1 MFIYKFL
8 AMEEVSKIVSV
19 IIERLRAHYP
29 VVNTQLDHANPF
41 ELLIATILAAQC
53 TDNQVNK
60 VTNVLFARYPD
71 AHTLAGAGLDD
82 IKKII
87 FSTGF
92 YNNKAKNIKACANKI
107 QKEFH
112 GKVPKNINA
121 LTSLPGVGR
130 KTANVVRSVCFNIPT
145 IVVDTH
151 VLRVSRRLGLT
162 REKDPVKVEFEL
174 MDILPKRVWNDI
186 GLQFIYLGRRICHAR
201 KPGCRRCF
209 LNDLCPSALT
219 ALPGE

>member
-1 MFIYKFL
+1 
-8 AMEEVSKIVSV
+8 MEQVSKFVLV
-19 IIERLRAHYP
+19 IIERLKAHYP
-29 VVNTQLDHANPF
+29 VVNTQLDHTSAF
-41 ELLIATILAAQC
+41 ELLIATILSAQC

-60 VTNVLFARYPD
+60 VTKVLFSRYPD
-71 AHTLAGAGLDD
+71 PDSLAGASLDD

-92 YNNKAKNIKACANKI
+92 YNNKAKNIKACATKI
-107 QKEFH
+107 QKEFN
-112 GKVPKNINA
+112 GKVPRNIKA

-130 KTANVVRSVCFNIPT
+130 KTANVVRSVCFNIQT

-162 REKDPVKVEFEL
+162 DATDPVKVEFEL
-174 MDILPKRVWNDI
+174 MDVLPKCVWNDI
-186 GLQFIYLGRRICHAR
+186 GLQFIYFGRRICHAR
-201 KPGCRRCF
+201 KPACNHCF

-219 ALPGE
+219 DLSGA

>member
-1 MFIYKFL
+1 
-8 AMEEVSKIVSV
+8 MEQVSKFVLV
-19 IIERLRAHYP
+19 IIERLKAHYP
-29 VVNTQLDHANPF
+29 VVNTQLDHTSAF
-41 ELLIATILAAQC
+41 ELLIATILSAQC

-60 VTNVLFARYPD
+60 VTKVLFTRYPD
-71 AHTLAGAGLDD
+71 PDSLAGASLDD

-92 YNNKAKNIKACANKI
+92 YNNKAKNIKACATKI
-107 QKEFH
+107 QKEFN
-112 GKVPKNINA
+112 GKVPRNIKA

-130 KTANVVRSVCFNIPT
+130 KTANVVRSVCFNIQT

-162 REKDPVKVEFEL
+162 DATDPVKVEFEL
-174 MDILPKRVWNDI
+174 MDVLPKCVWNDI
-186 GLQFIYLGRRICHAR
+186 GLQFIYFGRRICHAR
-201 KPGCRRCF
+201 KPACNHCF

-219 ALPGE
+219 DLSGA

>member
-1 MFIYKFL
+1 
-8 AMEEVSKIVSV
+8 MEQVSKFVSV
-19 IIERLRAHYP
+19 IIERLKAHYP
-29 VVNTQLDHANPF
+29 VVNTQLDHTSAF
-41 ELLIATILAAQC
+41 ELLIATILSAQC

-60 VTNVLFARYPD
+60 VTKVLFTRYPD
-71 AHTLAGAGLDD
+71 PDSLAGASLDD

-107 QKEFH
+107 LKEFN
-112 GKVPKNINA
+112 GKVPRDIEA

-130 KTANVVRSVCFNIPT
+130 KTANVVRSVCFNIQT

-151 VLRVSRRLGLT
+151 VLRVSRRLGLAHAT
-162 REKDPVKVEFEL
+162 DPVKVEFEL

-186 GLQFIYLGRRICHAR
+186 GLQFIYFGRRICHAR
-201 KPGCRRCF
+201 KPACDRCF
-209 LNDLCPSALT
+209 LNDLCPSALK
-219 ALPGE
+219 AVLFPDSKNSR

>member
-1 MFIYKFL
+1 ML
-8 AMEEVSKIVSV
+8 V
-19 IIERLRAHYP
+19 IIERLKAHYP
-29 VVNTQLDHANPF
+29 VVNTQLDHTSAF
-41 ELLIATILAAQC
+41 ELLIATILSAQC

-60 VTNVLFARYPD
+60 VTKVLFTRYPD
-71 AHTLAGAGLDD
+71 PDSLAGASLDD

-92 YNNKAKNIKACANKI
+92 YNNKAKNIKACATKI
-107 QKEFH
+107 QKEFN
-112 GKVPKNINA
+112 GKVPRNIKA

-130 KTANVVRSVCFNIPT
+130 KTANVVRSVCFNIQT

-162 REKDPVKVEFEL
+162 DATDPVKVEFEL
-174 MDILPKRVWNDI
+174 MDVLPKCVWNDI
-186 GLQFIYLGRRICHAR
+186 GLQFIYFGRRICHAR
-201 KPGCRRCF
+201 KPACNHCF

-219 ALPGE
+219 DLSGA

>member
-1 MFIYKFL
+1 MKQ
-8 AMEEVSKIVSV
+8 VPKIVSV
-19 IIERLRAHYP
+19 IIERLKAHYP
-29 VVNTQLDHANPF
+29 IVNTQLDHTNPF

-60 VTNVLFARYPD
+60 VTKVLFARYADPD
-71 AHTLAGAGLDD
+71 SLAGANLDD

-107 QKEFH
+107 QKEFN
-112 GKVPKNINA
+112 GKVPRDIKT

-151 VLRVSRRLGLT
+151 VFRVSRRLGLARAT
-162 REKDPVKVEFEL
+162 DPVKVEFEL
-174 MDILPKRVWNDI
+174 MDVLPRTAWNDI
-186 GLQFIYLGRRICHAR
+186 GLQFIYLGRGICHAR
-201 KPGCRRCF
+201 KPACGRCF
-209 LNDLCPSALT
+209 LTDLCPSALT
-219 ALPGE
+219 RLPGP

>member
-1 MFIYKFL
+1 
-8 AMEEVSKIVSV
+8 MEDVSKFVSV
-19 IIERLRAHYP
+19 IVERLRTHYP

-60 VTNVLFARYPD
+60 VTKALFARYPD
-71 AHTLAGAGLDD
+71 SGSLACANLDD

-92 YNNKAKNIKACANKI
+92 YNNKAKNIKACANKL
-107 QKEFH
+107 QKEFD
-112 GKVPKNINA
+112 GEVPKNIEA

-151 VLRVSRRLGLT
+151 VLRVSRRLGLA

-174 MDILPKRVWNDI
+174 MDVLPKRVWNDI
-186 GLQFIYLGRRICHAR
+186 GLQFIYFGRRICHAK
-201 KPGCRRCF
+201 KPGCERCF
-209 LNDLCPSALT
+209 LNDLCPSALV
-219 ALPGE
+219 AVASPDVLKG